1 MTNDKKAI
9 EAKFDSHISKFNAE
23 KEEESEQKSQRIQ
36 ELEVYVKSIED
47 ENESLKNKYEKDQAI
62 SQQKIEFMQVQVEQ
76 EKNQREEVRRN
87 YERMIKTFQAGSRES
102 VIGKEEAQKH
112 LESIKEKFQNDYRSL
127 QESFEIKLDERDKE
141 ITQLTQKNQKLELGI
156 QLSSQDFKKE
166 LALLKENLQATEE
179 ERDRL
184 KDYAKNLDAQKAK
197 VMEDFNKKYQV
208 QVDELEREIEEKE
221 REHEMTIEEIH

>member
-1 MTNDKKAI
+1 
-9 EAKFDSHISKFNAE
+9 
-23 KEEESEQKSQRIQ
+23 
-36 ELEVYVKSIED
+36 
-47 ENESLKNKYEKDQAI
+47 
-62 SQQKIEFMQVQVEQ
+62 MQVQVEQ

-166 LALLKENLQATEE
+166 LALLKESLQATEE